1 MRKTEKQKKEM
12 AQAIVK
18 RVHMDGEPI
27 TRVLTDFTTPRQAK
41 KGWAAVPDEV
51 LKLAGLSKKGKALA
65 ALGRQLT
72 AQNQEDLVRGRLAQN
87 VISGKDGGSHSA
99 KILGSDRRVNMW
111 TPDVQQGLIILQA
124 PKALLDNK
132 DEILAAES

>member
-1 MRKTEKQKKEM
+1 MRRTKEEKKAM
-12 AQAIVK
+12 AQAIID
-18 RVHMDGEPI
+18 RVHMGGEPI
-27 TRVLTDFTTPRQAK
+27 SKVMLDFTTPRQAK
-41 KGWAAVPDEV
+41 KAWAAVPAEV
-51 LKLAGLSKKGKALA
+51 MKMAGMSKKGKLLA
-65 ALGRQLT
+65 EMGRQLDAKT
-72 AQNQEDLVRGRLAQN
+72 QEDLVRGRLAQN